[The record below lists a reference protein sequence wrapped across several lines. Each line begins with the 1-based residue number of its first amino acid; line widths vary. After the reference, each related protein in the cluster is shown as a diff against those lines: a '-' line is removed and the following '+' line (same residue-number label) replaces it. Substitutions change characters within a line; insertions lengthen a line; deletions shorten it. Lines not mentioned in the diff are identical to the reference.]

1 MPKPS
6 SSKLARFSL
15 IPAAC
20 MALSLAAG
28 AVHAEPGIDFALHRP
43 ATGSPICKA
52 SEPASNAVDGTLS
65 SVLDKFCSLARP
77 AWLQVDLGQV
87 RQIREFTI
95 RHAGAGGESRAWNTR
110 AFEILVSLDG
120 SHWRR
125 IVEVVDNTA
134 DVSHHPIA
142 PVDARY
148 VKLVVRVPAQDGDPA
163 TRIFELEVR

>member
-1 MPKPS
+1 MPRPS
-6 SSKLARFSL
+6 SSKLARL
-15 IPAAC
+15 LLMPTAC
-20 MALSLAAG
+20 LALSLATGVA
-28 AVHAEPGIDFALHRP
+28 HAAAGIDFALHRP
-43 ATGSPICKA
+43 ATSSPVCKA

-87 RQIREFTI
+87 RRVREFTI
-95 RHAGAGGESRAWNTR
+95 RHAGAGGESRTWNTR

-125 IVEVVDNTA
+125 IVDVVDNTA
-134 DVSHHPIA
+134 DVSHHAIA

-148 VKLVVRVPAQDGDPA
+148 IKLVVRVPAQDGDPA